1 MSVARAKLW
10 RHSLLRDS
18 PILPDLRKRRQQPE
32 DLKAPD
38 DSGKVRLIEEDFHR
52 LMFEMKGV

>member
-38 DSGKVRLIEEDFHR
+38 DSGKVRLIEALH
-52 LMFEMKGV
+52 GVGKEGV

>member
-18 PILPDLRKRRQQPE
+18 PILPDRRKRRQQLG

-38 DSGKVRLIEEDFHR
+38 DSGKVRLIEEGFHR
-52 LMFEMKGV
+52 LIFGMEAV